1 MARASVISTARVG
14 RDDSLLRRGEFLT
27 MRQLELHAVR
37 KGLLLIICM
46 ALLSLA
52 VPVFGQNSSQS
63 GTSTTTTQ
71 VPSAQQQSS
80 QKTDTTTTTT
90 RTQTAAGIDPIWFVI
105 GGIALL
111 AILLI
116 VILAARG
123 RSGGSHVH
131 ERTTV
136 VKKE

>member
-1 MARASVISTARVG
+1 M
-14 RDDSLLRRGEFLT
+14 RR
-27 MRQLELHAVR
+27 LEPQAVR
-37 KGLLLIICM
+37 RGLLLVICM
-46 ALLSLA
+46 AVLSLA
-52 VPVFGQNSSQS
+52 VPALGQ
-63 GTSTTTTQ
+63 TTTTQ
-71 VPSAQQQSS
+71 SGTTQAPAAQQQST
-80 QKTDTTTTTT
+80 QRTDTTTTTT
-90 RTQTAAGIDPIWFVI
+90 HAQTAAAGIDPIWFVI

-136 VKKE
+136 VRKECSTKRLTAKYAKRREKGIGSNLVQLD

>member
-1 MARASVISTARVG
+1 M
-14 RDDSLLRRGEFLT
+14 RR
-27 MRQLELHAVR
+27 LELQALR

-46 ALLSLA
+46 AVLSLA
-52 VPVFGQNSSQS
+52 VPALGQNSSQT
-63 GTSTTTTQ
+63 GTTTTTQ
-71 VPSAQQQSS
+71 APAAQQQSTQRS
-80 QKTDTTTTTT
+80 ETTTTTT
-90 RTQTAAGIDPIWFVI
+90 RTQAATGIDPIWFVI